1 MLKGFLLKPRA
12 LMAHQACQSRCRS
25 QCLNELEL
33 SSLLL
38 MLATKLKSRVE
49 LGGSFYV
56 KPCCYIHRCCCY
68 GYVGLPKAKT
78 PDNRPKWQVIYHI
91 QPFLAVYSCLCC
103 HYDDDH
109 EASLPAQDMQQAAIS
124 CFCTKDFQ
132 AARHH
137 AEQNIYRDE

>member
-1 MLKGFLLKPRA
+1 MGGGQLPPCPPVSNTPESTA
-12 LMAHQACQSRCRS
+12 LA
-25 QCLNELEL
+25 
-33 SSLLL
+33 SSKIS
-38 MLATKLKSRVE
+38 KLKSRWIFLRQAATLM
-49 LGGSFYV
+49 LGG
-56 KPCCYIHRCCCY
+56 CWH
-68 GYVGLPKAKT
+68 VGLPKAKT

-132 AARHH
+132 ADRHH
-137 AEQNIYRDE
+137 AEQNIIYRGK